1 MKNELDS
8 GETVTV
14 VLVQFTD
21 YKTISCRRMKK
32 EPPNQRILVTGYHFI
47 VDKEWKTIDGR
58 RQSKA
63 GSRCLTSLKCG
74 SGPGRG
80 GPYEISNY

>member
-47 VDKEWKTIDGR
+47 VEKNGKLLMGDVR
-58 RQSKA
+58 VRQDLA
-63 GSRCLTSLKCG
+63 V
-74 SGPGRG
+74 
-80 GPYEISNY
+80 